1 LRRDANITY
10 NLDWL
15 ILFIYGALVITGWLN
30 IYASVYEEGAG
41 LSIFNLSL
49 NSGKQLIWI
58 ASTAII
64 FIIVMSID
72 FKFYESVSYLIYG
85 LILFMLLFVLVF
97 GAKVSG
103 ARSWF
108 EIGSF
113 FKIQPSEF
121 AKFATALAIA
131 RYAGRPTFK
140 FSNMTDLVTIFALM
154 LGPMFL
160 ILLQPDAGTAL
171 IFFSF
176 IIVFYR
182 EGLTPF
188 VLLIGFVFVLLF
200 ILSLFIDQ
208 LYIILAIGVIA
219 AISIGL
225 AEKTLKKIAGILIIA
240 VITMGV
246 TLSVEYFQTNILKPH
261 HQTRLKVLINP
272 DSDPLGDGW
281 NVTQSKIA
289 IGSGRIW
296 GKGFLQGTQTKFDFV
311 PEQSTD
317 FIFCTLGE
325 ELGWVGT
332 SFIIILFI
340 ILILRILYI
349 AERQKSRFA
358 RVYGYGVAS
367 ILFFHFTIN
376 IGMTIG
382 LFPVIGIPLP
392 FLSYGGSS
400 LWGFSILLFI
410 LLKLDAHRM
419 QILNR

>member
-1 LRRDANITY
+1 MV
-10 NLDWL
+10 
-15 ILFIYGALVITGWLN
+15 LFIYGTLVIMGWLN

-41 LSIFNLSL
+41 MNIFDFSL

-58 ASTAII
+58 ASTLLILAVI
-64 FIIVMSID
+64 MSID
-72 FKFYESVSYLIYG
+72 FKFYESVSYLVYG
-85 LILFMLLFVLVF
+85 LIIFMLLFVLVF
-97 GAKVSG
+97 GTKVSG

-131 RYAGRPTFK
+131 KYISQPSFK
-140 FSNMTDLVTIFALM
+140 FGNFTYLITVFSILLAPM
-154 LGPMFL
+154 LL
-160 ILLQPDAGTAL
+160 ILLQPDPGTAL
-171 IFFSF
+171 IFISF
-176 IIVFYR
+176 VVVFYR
-182 EGLTPF
+182 EGLTPYVLIIGIFF
-188 VLLIGFVFVLLF
+188 VMLF

-208 LYIILAIGVIA
+208 LHIILGIGLFAAIAIGF
-219 AISIGL
+219 S
-225 AEKTLKKIAGILIIA
+225 EKTFKKISTILIITA
-240 VITMGV
+240 ITVGV
-246 TLSVEYFQTNILKPH
+246 TLSVDYFQNNILKPH
-261 HQTRLKVLINP
+261 HQKRLKVLINP
-272 DSDPLGDGW
+272 NSDPLGDGW

-289 IGSGRIW
+289 IGSGRLW
-296 GKGFLQGTQTKFDFV
+296 GKGFLEGTQTKFDFV

-325 ELGWVGT
+325 ELGWAGT
-332 SFIIILFI
+332 SFIVILFTL
-340 ILILRILYI
+340 LILRILFI

-358 RVYGYGVAS
+358 RVYGYGVAA

>member
-1 LRRDANITY
+1 MRRDANITHKI
-10 NLDWL
+10 DWL
-15 ILFIYGALVITGWLN
+15 ILFIYGMLVITGWLN

-41 LSIFNLSL
+41 MSIFDFSL
-49 NSGKQLIWI
+49 ESGRQLIWI
-58 ASTAII
+58 FSTIII
-64 FIIVMSID
+64 FAVIMSID
-72 FKFYESVSYLIYG
+72 FKFYESVSYIIYG
-85 LILFMLLFVLVF
+85 LVMFMLLFVLVF

-131 RYAGRPTFK
+131 RYAARPTFK
-140 FSNMTDLVTIFALM
+140 FSNLTDLVVMFALM
-154 LGPMFL
+154 LGPMLL
-160 ILLQPDAGTAL
+160 IVLQPDPGTAM
-171 IFFSF
+171 IFISF
-176 IIVFYR
+176 VIVFYR
-182 EGLTPF
+182 EGLTPY
-188 VLLIGFVFVLLF
+188 VLIIGMIFVFLF
-200 ILSLFIDQ
+200 ILTLFIDQ
-208 LYIILAIGVIA
+208 LYIILGIGMIA
-219 AISIGL
+219 ALSIGI
-225 AEKTLKKIAGILIIA
+225 ADKTFKKIASILVIA
-240 VITMGV
+240 VVAIGV
-246 TLSVEYFQTNILKPH
+246 TLSFDYFQTEILKPH
-261 HQTRLKVLINP
+261 HQKRIKVLINP
-272 DSDPLGDGW
+272 NSDPLGDGW

-289 IGSGRIW
+289 IGSGRLW

-332 SFIIILFI
+332 SFVILLFV
-340 ILILRILYI
+340 ILILRII
-349 AERQKSRFA
+349 FISERQKSRFA

>member
-1 LRRDANITY
+1 MVL
-10 NLDWL
+10 L
-15 ILFIYGALVITGWLN
+15 IYGILVIMGWLN

-41 LSIFNLSL
+41 MSIFDFSL

-58 ASTAII
+58 ASTLVI
-64 FIIVMSID
+64 FAVIMSID
-72 FKFYESVSYLIYG
+72 FKFYESVSYLVYG
-85 LILFMLLFVLVF
+85 LIIFMLLFVLVF

-131 RYAGRPTFK
+131 KYISHPSFR
-140 FSNMTDLVTIFALM
+140 FSNPTYLVPVFGLM
-154 LGPMFL
+154 LAPMLL
-160 ILLQPDAGTAL
+160 ILLQPDPGTAL
-171 IFFSF
+171 IFISF
-176 IIVFYR
+176 VIVFYR
-182 EGLTPF
+182 EGLTPYVLIIGIFF
-188 VLLIGFVFVLLF
+188 VGLF
-200 ILSLFIDQ
+200 ILSLFLDQ
-208 LYIILAIGVIA
+208 LYIILGIGLFAAIAIGF
-219 AISIGL
+219 S
-225 AEKTLKKIAGILIIA
+225 EKTFKRVSSILIITA
-240 VITMGV
+240 FTVGV
-246 TLSVEYFQTNILKPH
+246 TLSVDYFQNNILKPH
-261 HQTRLKVLINP
+261 HQKRLRVLINP
-272 DSDPLGDGW
+272 NSDPLGDGW

-289 IGSGRIW
+289 IGSGRLW
-296 GKGFLQGTQTKFDFV
+296 GKGFLEGTQTKFDFV

-332 SFIIILFI
+332 SLIVVLFTL
-340 ILILRILYI
+340 LILRILFI

-358 RVYGYGVAS
+358 RVYGYGVAT
-367 ILFFHFTIN
+367 ILLFHFTIN

-382 LFPVIGIPLP
+382 IFPVIGIPLP

-400 LWGFSILLFI
+400 LLGFSILLFI

>member
-1 LRRDANITY
+1 MRRDANITH
-10 NLDWL
+10 NLDWMVL
-15 ILFIYGALVITGWLN
+15 SIYGILVIMGWLN

-41 LSIFNLSL
+41 MSIFDFSL

-58 ASTAII
+58 ASTLAIFAVI
-64 FIIVMSID
+64 MSID
-72 FKFYESVSYLIYG
+72 FKFYESVSYLVYG
-85 LILFMLLFVLVF
+85 LIIFMLLFVLVF
-97 GAKVSG
+97 GTKVSG

-131 RYAGRPTFK
+131 KYISQPSFK
-140 FSNMTDLVTIFALM
+140 FSHPVNLVTVFGLM
-154 LGPMFL
+154 LAPMLL
-160 ILLQPDAGTAL
+160 ILLQPDPGTAL
-171 IFFSF
+171 IFICFV
-176 IIVFYR
+176 IVFYR
-182 EGLTPF
+182 EGLTPV
-188 VLLIGFVFVLLF
+188 VLLIGIFFVLLF

-208 LYIILAIGVIA
+208 LYIILGIGLFAAIAIGF
-219 AISIGL
+219 S
-225 AEKTLKKIAGILIIA
+225 EKTFKRISSILIITA
-240 VITMGV
+240 ITVGV
-246 TLSVEYFQTNILKPH
+246 TLSVDYFQTHILKPH
-261 HQTRLKVLINP
+261 HQKRLKVLINP
-272 DSDPLGDGW
+272 NSDPLGDGW

-289 IGSGRIW
+289 IGSGRLW
-296 GKGFLQGTQTKFDFV
+296 GKGFLEGTQTKFDFV

-325 ELGWVGT
+325 ELGWAGT
-332 SFIIILFI
+332 SFIVILFTL
-340 ILILRILYI
+340 LILRILYI

-358 RVYGYGVAS
+358 RVYGYGVAV